1 MDTEDSININ
11 NAIIYTIDE
20 FILLGRCRQNL
31 NFDKYNQLQRQSK
44 SFFRL
49 GELKK
54 YDQYNVIT
62 PELSKKYQDKL
73 STYKDVIVNDSRLDI
88 SDCSLNYTTNT
99 LTLYKNEHLIIPSYI
114 FLDAIRIINYGTIHN
129 AGYVRC
135 SQIINDGFIYNNGT
149 FEITNTTT
157 TTTTNLPDNQK
168 TLFHNSE
175 TATFCNFNKLVFM
188 NTGKKDNGE
197 IKQNGFIDSTAID
210 YDLVSSTSVTP
221 LFEFTNIN
229 IYNNETGTINI
240 DGVFTLINTNLIN
253 KNIIIQQPYSSLKL
267 EKSILIQYFIHIC
280 EGIIEFK
287 DKDSQYN
294 LDKNYDLDISL
305 PIFINKPIDTV
316 KNIINDG
323 LNFKFEKNTM
333 YFDIFGDGSENIII
347 GENSNS
353 EYGINIAIDIDDIVQ
368 SIDIKTVVD
377 NTYIYN
383 NLIISPIGNLQ
394 TIVVQKSQILI
405 LNGETKVY
413 GNILNLGT
421 IIIYGRL
428 YCNYIV
434 NMGTIYNKGTIINK
448 DNTIFYNICNGMI
461 WNTNELGIT
470 SEKTLYDI
478 QNIDECEIKRELIKT
493 QNEDIIRSRFIVT
506 NYLNIDYKTLR
517 ILKNQ
522 TLHINGKL
530 DNYDIIMNDGELIIN
545 NGSLLMNFGII
556 YNNHHIIVEGIIDNT
571 YGVIY
576 NNKDIIDK
584 NKDNGY
590 NLNNGKLVYD
600 PINATHIVND
610 KVIYPYTKKNTFDI
624 YSIKDIDDID
634 KLVLLDNTNP
644 LYNSENTYI
653 LYQNTRN
660 GYHNTIDISNDTIF
674 INGYNLDITNIML
687 LKGEYHLKLNITSE
701 QSIYFDTSSMSNPSN
716 IYVTDKSDIERPN
729 IIYNDVNTSFY
740 GVKKTILS
748 DNTSITEKNDL
759 IIRINGDLTG
769 LKIVYNDS
777 SDEAIQ
783 NFREFN
789 TLYYL
794 NTILI
799 TDVSDLDIN
808 TTNNVFTLYRNQ
820 KLNIKDNL
828 TIPYSM
834 DIMGHINIDSSLC
847 ITIPYSSEN
856 TEYNTFTM
864 QNYSKL
870 IVNSDSEVKFLSICD
885 FKKLSIIE
893 MNYSTLDFTDTTG
906 IYKNHKFHNTFLGND
921 KTKCMIKTNVY
932 DTIDIINT
940 FVNHNVKITG
950 TATFQTKEQL
960 QDYVFD
966 TSNNRIKF
974 HRSNK
979 TLTTLS
985 YLQTTLDVYKDD
997 SNYIFDNIKQLV
1009 EKDSY
1014 INLEHYCV
1022 FIDENTDSNINII
1035 NYGDFLID
1043 KMTTITMKKVNSFI
1057 QNKGTFLINKDC
1069 ILILDKGTT
1078 FLNYGTLIN
1087 NGTIIIKD
1095 DSRLYNENYIE
1106 NNGIIENNGTI
1117 KNISLLKGSG
1127 EIANKKVFE
1136 NQLIPRNKETYKT
1149 DFQAAK
1155 FITITQNVN
1164 KNDMFA
1170 NYAFTRRLIQ
1180 TTVDTLLYNQ
1190 FWFSEPLEYNNS
1202 YSNFIQIFR
1211 FPINQNPEDI
1221 DNVTFLGL
1229 KNDGLYRSND
1239 KGGIFTRILTSTVKK
1254 TMTYS
1259 DENFTYHTFC
1269 QTKTSIIWID
1279 DDNKL
1284 NQYFYESGTSERSSS
1299 NYKYVFSNMYSD
1311 YFHTVNINDVVKTVE
1326 KNKNNIIYS
1335 SDIDVN
1341 ILSPSYDNVI
1351 ETIYF
1356 VAYNNNKTFII
1367 SKQSRNKDRKKIYFY
1382 VLTIYMSP
1390 DNETNYIIGMH
1401 TENTNNYGKD
1411 FFTYDDGSQ
1420 IQIIDYITDIY
1431 GIISFGLNN
1440 RYILI
1445 NCLFLHDKICY
1456 RIIDTES
1463 NTSDLSTF
1471 YAPVYDELGNYISN
1485 ENDKI
1490 KYKLDDHIHK
1500 TDNSIEIVTQNNTIL
1515 KIEVGETMS
1524 DNKISDGML
1533 VQIYNKYK
1541 VLNRWIFEHFRYYLE
1556 LSFNSIS
1563 NEDNN
1568 YQYNNDLYFYTNQE
1582 LNKRDII
1589 NVDNNILSIDSI
1601 LTFKYYNIPRYQYR
1615 LIDIGVYKE
1624 LFNIDPSKKEI
1635 RTKMSAFS
1643 NRLNYSNSE
1652 IKKTYEDYRVL
1663 ISYYDD
1669 LFSANAIVDYVE
1681 AQTTFNEIDD
1691 VEKSKFKPN
1700 YGIDYRNY
1708 NYQDIDIG
1716 ILNSSDLLYVMVEK
1730 DKESSLY
1737 YNNIASLHIEF
1748 KGNDEIKK
1756 IYDVNIS
1763 NKPTSEYEINLDD
1776 TKSSIIPFSHI
1787 NLSIN
1792 LKDLFVY
1799 ILKTHTPINDIGARL
1814 TKPYEDVELKSK
1826 IQSVSIVN
1834 YNFNENN
1841 NSNNNEILLD
1851 NASFTQYINVDNNID
1866 KNVKTYELIK
1876 DLNTNDLIKLDYKEI
1891 LYIKNGKK
1899 LTIQNT
1905 LDVYGVLII
1914 EKGGILDITTTNN
1927 NGNSPKIRIHN
1938 INTSFIDNET
1948 IIPMVLNR
1956 GTIKYHYE
1964 SNIFNN
1970 GILNN
1975 MGVLELDKKNAP
1987 QHQLVTNLPR
1997 GYYYNSDTSIF
2008 RIIHHQRE
2016 NSIDKHSYFLLDY
2029 EGKGS
2034 ARDIQLEDQNDFTE
2048 LVPRNNKM
2056 IIHNN
2061 ICYAIDSSNYLYY
2074 SSNGYDWTRNY
2085 IEIKTTLGDK
2095 KYANVYDVLS
2105 CNVDN
2110 IQTLV
2115 VLMSTYSND
2124 IEASALFEFIGNTSY
2139 HLDNFNYWRRISSV
2153 FDIVNSNYIKIQ
2165 SITNVDNSGTTICIF
2180 DTNNNNNNIDNT
2192 TITKNATSTKPYQ
2205 FKLID
2210 TKIKHIQTNIIDN
2223 YSSIFFTK
2231 QDDTQHVVYTLYYDS
2246 NDVSLN
2252 TYFTNQDSANI
2263 KDFYIWNNKLFFIDS
2278 GDNKLKLKQGTGNNT
2293 VTIDEGPDEVKYF
2306 LKVDHNIVA
2315 SDIYEKNKSLR
2326 SLRENYLYY
2335 VKGNYLYRISA
2346 KNNYLEETTY
2356 GGTLVNYT
2364 ETNTSFWKNKIYIVN
2379 EILRNGVSMFA
2390 IPIQKQPQQ
2399 IDRFARIVTLKKLWL
2414 ENKAYFNHTTKT
2426 YSLFGVLFIH
2436 PYETLIIETGET
2448 LEIFKTTNTGEKSG
2462 FIVNTGTILI
2472 RSYGELINNHYILNS
2487 NIINNNGIFKTNSK
2501 SETINIKSS
2510 YILNN
2515 GMINNLGIIYS
2526 EYGAIIKNDINGS
2539 IYNTIGD
2546 ESGEIRV
2553 HKSNNKVYDI
2563 FKYYFQTNINTT
2575 NKGTPPLNS
2584 EQLTNEINMLIQS
2597 YSNFYESIRF
2607 NIDKEYHNI
2616 IDSINDNY
2624 NILNQQNEIRDDI
2637 LIYDESIDY
2646 VTNRSYNKNSIAY
2659 QYKSSFIYS
2668 FDNSLTFNSK
2678 NNIESDNLFIDHYH
2692 TFDTQTVSIDL
2703 STNFVQLEYPSSILP
2718 INKPIYIDKYKTIEL
2733 TVNQDNITLP
2743 IIYNFGKVTLKMKQI
2758 VNTIYL
2764 DNIYNYG
2771 YIITQLDTGVQLR
2784 QIPNAVILNHGVIEN
2799 LLGQLHLTVGI
2810 EYVNYNKRIDNHTD
2824 YLYYNYYDIS
2834 NTGVFDVSHFPSINT
2849 YENKQE
2855 LLTKLNNAIG
2865 YVDINETIEYIKS
2878 ETYNYINYLYLEI
2891 NKQIPNIIIEASNS
2905 SFIIDNSF
2913 NSYYSTI
2920 IEYHNNL
2927 DNTDFSFSTFNTNLK
2942 KMYSEDST
2950 NIQYKKYKNMHTTN
2964 GVENKKLLYL
2974 NNILELFNVLLL
2986 LISFFSELAPFSS
2999 DNEHNEKTK
3008 RLLRYYFN
3016 FIYHKVEWLYNTL
3029 EHIQHI
3035 KTFGSL
3041 YKPKSVIN
3049 YGTFIQAT
3057 GILGRTF
3064 FYDVDSDDISENNIT
3079 SYISNKQVIQ
3089 DYKNILSTTEQP
3101 LFISDLSNQIK
3112 DTITLTKNTKKW
3124 FTLFDIDSIYF
3135 SEVEVIDEQNNIYR
3149 YLFKMSK
3156 DLSYNYNEHIVVN
3169 QNSLLSGTDS
3179 LYTITLNNTSMY
3191 IYGTLY
3197 KIKFILNNSTLVIK
3211 SDYLLPENSTDTNN
3225 IILDISLNSSTLK
3238 FETKYDYAERNV
3250 TISQDDK
3257 SFVMTNKTDVYTFK
3271 VSEHRLLSNVMSLSE
3286 LSSNLLYTDNVL
3298 YDTNTDTYYLSNIH
3312 LPKDSQLYIKENER
3326 VVVADES
3333 VICGNIHNY
3342 GELRFGID
3350 TETNITRSYNENETS
3365 FVNKQ
3370 DLLQIW
3376 LTTIS
3381 FTTLFDKILQS
3392 PFYDSLFLNKENSLV
3407 EFIGLSF
3414 ACLMSTILYY
3424 NGYSLV
3430 ENTDLAQLYSMSSYL
3445 ENNIDFTQTYK
3456 PFYNDISN
3464 QSITIPEVPVF
3475 KPISIQGNIVNYKTI
3490 FIFKETH
3497 HYGKIDIIGDAKIE
3511 INSKFIQHKRG
3522 VIIQDETNKII
3533 PSSYNQTNTINN
3545 LYYLDHSDFSYAVT
3559 KKILNKESRDDIA
3572 IRMKTVLN
3580 NGDIL
3585 DDSFISNI
3593 QYHHY
3598 EISEHLIIR
3607 KPDYLVIRENE
3618 IVTFIN
3624 DGKLTSEEVDEDN
3637 TVEVNVLQMTNLINY
3652 GYIVI
3657 DDDIQDTDENVHN
3670 KTLTSDDFFKAFKV
3684 KGEENV
3690 YLVDKP
3696 LSLAN
3701 GNTLIID
3708 DSDTIKL
3715 SSYINNFGLI
3725 KIKGNI
3731 EFVNSYSRILNHNEI
3746 FVYKNSSV
3754 DPRNIINYGKI
3765 GKVYNY
3771 INQNE
3776 HMHNGVIEF
3785 ERYDFNDI
3793 QWLYI
3798 DNINPAYTIKYIN
3811 SYSSYNNFTIHYNRD
3826 GQYFYINDSES
3837 NLYKTDT
3844 STSINGFYIFFFI
3857 KNNQAY
3863 IKIKTNQLRLF
3874 DRYKTNANSIKVSDI
3889 LCNGFLHDIKDIIHN
3904 NHSSCA
3910 VKYDG
3915 EVVCWGHPDNGGEFP
3930 YKQVINV
3937 VKLGNSEAICQKY
3950 SNETIK
3956 VIVFTNDENSN
3967 DKYNPSEIDRLRN
3980 IVKVFDNYDYFIAL
3994 DREGTIYK
4002 WGEGY
4007 DEVEKIQQKNI
4018 HKSQIMDAGINHYV
4032 YDKYTKTFI

>member
-31 NFDKYNQLQRQSK
+31 DFNEYNHQQRQSK

-49 GELKK
+49 NELKK

-62 PELSKKYQDKL
+62 PELSNKYQDKL
-73 STYKDVIVNDSRLDI
+73 STYKDVIVNESRLTI
-88 SDCSLNYTTNT
+88 SDCSLNYTTNA

-114 FLDAIRIINYGTIHN
+114 FLDTIRIVNYGTIHN
-129 AGYVRC
+129 AGYIKC

-157 TTTTNLPDNQK
+157 TTNNNLADNQK
-168 TLFHNSE
+168 TLLHNSE
-175 TATFCNFNKLVFM
+175 TATFCNFNKLLFI
-188 NTGKKDNGE
+188 NTGKKDYSE
-197 IKQNGFIDSTAID
+197 IKQNGFIDSTTIN
-210 YDLVSSTSVTP
+210 YDLVSNTSVTP

-240 DGVFTLINTNLIN
+240 DGVFKLINTSLIN
-253 KNIIIQQPYSSLKL
+253 KNIIIQQPHSLL
-267 EKSILIQYFIHIC
+267 EFEKSILIQYFIHIC

-287 DKDSQYN
+287 DDSQYN
-294 LDKNYDLDISL
+294 LDKDYDLDISL
-305 PIFINKPIDTV
+305 PIFINKPVDTI
-316 KNIINDG
+316 KNIINNG

-347 GENSNS
+347 DENSIS
-353 EYGINIAIDIDDIVQ
+353 EYGINIAINIDDIVQ
-368 SIDIKTVVD
+368 NSDAQMVVD

-383 NLIISPIGNLQ
+383 DLTISPIGNLQ
-394 TIVVQKSQILI
+394 TIVIQKNQVLI

-478 QNIDECEIKRELIKT
+478 QNTDECEIKRELIQT
-493 QNEDIIRSRFIVT
+493 QNENIIRSRFILT

-530 DNYDIIMNDGELIIN
+530 DNYDIIMNDGELIID
-545 NGSLLMNFGII
+545 NGSLLMNFGIL
-556 YNNHHIIVEGIIDNT
+556 YNNHHIIVNGTIDNT

-584 NKDNGY
+584 NKDIGY
-590 NLNNGKLVYD
+590 NLNKGKLVYD

-624 YSIKDIDDID
+624 YSIKDVDDRD
-634 KLVLLDNTNP
+634 KLVLLNITNP
-644 LYNSENTYI
+644 PYSPESTYI
-653 LYQNTRN
+653 LYQNTRD

-674 INGYNLDITNIML
+674 INGYNPDSTNIML
-687 LKGEYHLKLNITSE
+687 LKGEYHFKLNLTDE
-701 QSIYFDTSSMSNPSN
+701 QSIYFDTSGMSEPLNITVIDRSN
-716 IYVTDKSDIERPN
+716 IQYKNV
-729 IIYNDVNTSFY
+729 IYNDVDTYFY
-740 GVKKTILS
+740 GVENIILS
-748 DNTSITEKNDL
+748 DGTINTEKNDL

-769 LKIVYNDS
+769 LKMVYNDS
-777 SDEAIQ
+777 SNETTTNLR
-783 NFREFN
+783 NFYR
-789 TLYYL
+789 LYYL
-794 NTILI
+794 NTIPI

-808 TTNNVFTLYRNQ
+808 TDNNIFTLYRNQ

-834 DIMGHINIDSSLC
+834 NIMGHINIDPSLC
-847 ITIPYSSEN
+847 ITILYSSGT
-856 TEYNTFTM
+856 TEYNTITM
-864 QNYSKL
+864 RNYSKL
-870 IVNSDSEVKFLSICD
+870 IINYNSEVKLLSMCD
-885 FKKLSIIE
+885 FEKLSIIE
-893 MNYSTLDFTDTTG
+893 MNNSMIDFTD
-906 IYKNHKFHNTFLGND
+906 INSVSKNHKFHNTFLGND
-921 KTKCMIKTNVY
+921 VSTCEIKTNEY

-940 FVNHNVKITG
+940 FVNHNVEITG
-950 TATFQTKEQL
+950 NAIFKTKEQL

-966 TSNNRIKF
+966 TSNNHIKF

-979 TLTTLS
+979 TLRTLS
-985 YLQTTLDVYKDD
+985 YLQTTLDVYKDE

-1014 INLEHYCV
+1014 INLEQYCV

-1035 NYGDFLID
+1035 NYGDFLLD
-1043 KMTTITMKKVNSFI
+1043 MDATFTMKKVNSFI

-1069 ILILDKGTT
+1069 VLILDEYTT

-1087 NGTIIIKD
+1087 NGTILIKEN
-1095 DSRLYNENYIE
+1095 SRLHNENYIE
-1106 NNGIIENNGTI
+1106 NNGIIDNNGTI

-1149 DFQAAK
+1149 YFQAAK
-1155 FITITQNVN
+1155 FITVTQNVDTD
-1164 KNDMFA
+1164 DMFA

-1180 TTVDTLLYNQ
+1180 TTDDTLLYNQ
-1190 FWFSEPLEYNNS
+1190 FWFSDPLEYNSSN
-1202 YSNFIQIFR
+1202 SNFIHIFR
-1211 FPINQNPEDI
+1211 FPVNQNPEDI
-1221 DNVTFLGL
+1221 DNVTFIGL
-1229 KNDGLYRSND
+1229 KNDGLYISYD
-1239 KGGIFTRILTSTVKK
+1239 KGDIFTHIVTSNVKK
-1254 TMTYS
+1254 TKTYY
-1259 DENFTYHTFC
+1259 DGNFTYHTFC
-1269 QTKTSIIWID
+1269 QTKTSVLWID

-1284 NQYFYESGTSERSSS
+1284 NQYFYESDTSKRSSS

-1311 YFHTVNINDVVKTVE
+1311 YFHTVDSNFKVKTIE
-1326 KNKNNIIYS
+1326 DSIDKITET
-1335 SDIDVN
+1335 DI
-1341 ILSPSYDNVI
+1341 NVKINTDKDYII

-1356 VAYNNNKTFII
+1356 VTYNNGKTFII
-1367 SKQSRNKDRKKIYFY
+1367 SKQSTEQYDEKRYYY
-1382 VLTIYMSP
+1382 VLSIYTSSSH
-1390 DNETNYIIGMH
+1390 TNYIIGIH
-1401 TENTNNYGKD
+1401 TENTIHKD
-1411 FFTYDDGSQ
+1411 INFFTNNSDNNV
-1420 IQIIDYITDIY
+1420 QIIDYITDIY

-1440 RYILI
+1440 KYILI
-1445 NCLFLHDKICY
+1445 NCLFLHNKDCY

-1463 NTSDLSTF
+1463 NTSDSSTF
-1471 YAPVYDELGNYISN
+1471 YAPVYNDSGNYDS
-1485 ENDKI
+1485 NDKI

-1500 TDNSIEIVTQNNTIL
+1500 TDNSVEIVTQNNTIL
-1515 KIEVGETMS
+1515 KIEVDGNLPKNGISNETIT
-1524 DNKISDGML
+1524 N
-1533 VQIYNKYK
+1533 IYVNYK
-1541 VLNRWIFEHFRYYLE
+1541 NSNRWIFEHFRYYLE
-1556 LSFNSIS
+1556 LSFNSIES
-1563 NEDNN
+1563 NND
-1568 YQYNNDLYFYTNQE
+1568 YQYNKELYFYTNQD
-1582 LNKRDII
+1582 LNNKDII
-1589 NVDNNILSIDSI
+1589 NVNNNILSIDSI
-1601 LTFKYYNIPRYQYR
+1601 LTFRHIYTVIVNP
-1615 LIDIGVYKE
+1615 
-1624 LFNIDPSKKEI
+1624 IDPKKI
-1635 RTKMSAFS
+1635 HTKMSAFS
-1643 NRLNYSNSE
+1643 NRSNYYHSSTEN
-1652 IKKTYEDYRVL
+1652 TYEDYRIL
-1663 ISYYDD
+1663 ISDFND
-1669 LFSANAIVDYVE
+1669 LLPENDVDYLE
-1681 AQTTFNEIDD
+1681 ALTTFIELDNVDN
-1691 VEKSKFKPN
+1691 SKFKPN
-1700 YGIDYRNY
+1700 AGIENKTE
-1708 NYQDIDIG
+1708 NYQDIKIG
-1716 ILNSSDLLYVMVEK
+1716 LLNSSDLLYVIVEK
-1730 DKESSLY
+1730 DAKSPLY
-1737 YNNIASLHIEF
+1737 YNNIANLNIEF
-1748 KGNDEIKK
+1748 RGNDEIKK
-1756 IYDVNIS
+1756 IYDINIS
-1763 NKPTSEYEINLDD
+1763 NKPTSEYDICLNDITLS
-1776 TKSSIIPFSHI
+1776 TIQFSDI
-1787 NLSIN
+1787 SLSIN
-1792 LKDLFVY
+1792 LKDLFVE
-1799 ILKTHTPINDIGARL
+1799 ILKTHTPTNDIGARL
-1814 TKPYEDVELKSK
+1814 TKPYGDITLNSK

-1841 NSNNNEILLD
+1841 NSSDNEVLLD
-1851 NASFTQYINVDNNID
+1851 DDIFDQFIDVENNSD
-1866 KNVKTYELIK
+1866 SGVKTYELIK
-1876 DLNTNDLIKLDYKEI
+1876 DLSTNKLIKLEYKEI
-1891 LYIKNGKK
+1891 LYIKSGKK

-1938 INTSFIDNET
+1938 INTTYIDDET

-1970 GILNN
+1970 GIFNN
-1975 MGVLELDKKNAP
+1975 MGVLKLDKEDAP
-1987 QHQLVTNLPR
+1987 PHQLVTNLPR

-2016 NSIDKHSYFLLDY
+2016 NNIDKHSYFLLDY

-2048 LVPRNNKM
+2048 IVPRSNKI

-2074 SSNGYDWTRNY
+2074 SSNGYDWTRIY
-2085 IEIKTTLGDK
+2085 IEIKTTSDNK

-2105 CNVDN
+2105 CNVGN

-2124 IEASALFEFIGNTSY
+2124 IEKSALFEFIGNSNY

-2153 FDIVNSNYIKIQ
+2153 FDIVDSNYIKIQ
-2165 SITNVDNSGTTICIF
+2165 PINSVNNSETTICVF
-2180 DTNNNNNNIDNT
+2180 DNSNNNNNIDDT
-2192 TITKNATSTKPYQ
+2192 TITKNVTSTKPYQ
-2205 FKLID
+2205 FRFID
-2210 TKIKHIQTNIIDN
+2210 TKIKHIQTNIIDTG
-2223 YSSIFFTK
+2223 SSIFFTK
-2231 QDDTQHVVYTLYYDS
+2231 HDHNQDNVYKLYYDP
-2246 NDVSLN
+2246 DDISLN
-2252 TYFTNQDSANI
+2252 TYFTNQDNATI
-2263 KDFYIWNNKLFFIDS
+2263 KDFYLWNNELFFIDS
-2278 GDNKLKLKQGTGNNT
+2278 SDNKLKLKQSIENST
-2293 VTIDEGPDEVKYF
+2293 VIIDDGPDEVKYF
-2306 LKVDHNIVA
+2306 LKVDHNIIA
-2315 SDIYEKNKSLR
+2315 SDIDEKNKSLR
-2326 SLRENYLYY
+2326 SLKENYLYY

-2390 IPIQKQPQQ
+2390 IPIQKQPHQM
-2399 IDRFARIVTLKKLWL
+2399 DRFSRIITLKKLWL

-2448 LEIFKTTNTGEKSG
+2448 LEVFKTNNTEEKSG

-2487 NIINNNGIFKTNSK
+2487 NILNNNGIFKTNSG

-2526 EYGAIIKNDINGS
+2526 EYGAVIKNDINGS

-2575 NKGTPPLNS
+2575 NQGTPHLNS
-2584 EQLTNEINMLIQS
+2584 EQLTNEINVLIQS

-2607 NIDKEYHNI
+2607 NIDEEYHNI

-2624 NILNQQNEIRDDI
+2624 NLLNRQNEIRNDI

-2646 VTNRSYNKNSIAY
+2646 INNRSYNKNSIAY

-2668 FDNSLTFNSK
+2668 FDNTLTFNSK
-2678 NNIESDNLFIDHYH
+2678 NNIKSDNLFIDHYH
-2692 TFDTQTVSIDL
+2692 TFDTETVSIDL
-2703 STNFVQLEYPSSILP
+2703 STNLVKLDYHSIMLP
-2718 INKPIYIDKYKTIEL
+2718 RHKPIYIDKYKTIEL
-2733 TVNQDNITLP
+2733 TVNDESITLP
-2743 IIYNFGKVTLKMKQI
+2743 VIYNFGKLILKMDSTVSNI
-2758 VNTIYL
+2758 ELN
-2764 DNIYNYG
+2764 NIYNYG
-2771 YIITQLDTGVQLR
+2771 YIITQLDTGVQLK

-2799 LLGQLHLTVGI
+2799 LQGQLDLTVGI
-2810 EYVNYNKRIDNHTD
+2810 EYVNYDKLIDNHTD

-2834 NTGVFDVSHFPSINT
+2834 NTGIFDLSFSHINT
-2849 YENKQE
+2849 YEKKQE
-2855 LLTKLNNAIG
+2855 LLTKLNDAIS
-2865 YVDINETIEYIKS
+2865 YVDTNETIEYIASK
-2878 ETYNYINYLYLEI
+2878 TYGYINELYIEI
-2891 NKQIPNIIIEASNS
+2891 NNQIPNIIIEASNS

-2913 NSYYSTI
+2913 NTYYSTI
-2920 IEYHNNL
+2920 IDYHNNL
-2927 DNTDFSFSTFNTNLK
+2927 NNSEFSFSTFNTNLK
-2942 KMYSEDST
+2942 RSYSDTSSN
-2950 NIQYKKYKNMHTTN
+2950 NIYFKKYKYIHTKN

-2974 NNILELFNVLLL
+2974 NNILELLNILCIFS
-2986 LISFFSELAPFSS
+2986 SFFLNLNPSSSE
-2999 DNEHNEKTK
+2999 NEHNEKTK
-3008 RLLRYYFN
+3008 RLFRYYFN
-3016 FIYHKVEWLYNTL
+3016 FIYHKVEWLYNTF
-3029 EHIQHI
+3029 EHIQQV

-3041 YKPKSVIN
+3041 YKPESVIS
-3049 YGTFIQAT
+3049 YGRFIQTT
-3057 GILGRTF
+3057 GIYGRTF
-3064 FYDVDSDDISENNIT
+3064 FYDVDGTDISENNIT

-3089 DYKNILSTTEQP
+3089 DYKNILSTTEKS
-3101 LFISDLSNQIK
+3101 LFVSDLSNQIK

-3135 SEVEVIDEQNNIYR
+3135 SEVDDINKQGNIYK
-3149 YLFKMSK
+3149 YLFKMSRN
-3156 DLSYNYNEHIVVN
+3156 LSYNYNEHIVVN
-3169 QNSLLSGTDS
+3169 PNSLLSGTD
-3179 LYTITLNNTSMY
+3179 LVYTIILNNTSMY

-3197 KIKFILNNSTLVIK
+3197 KIKFVLNNSTLVIK
-3211 SDYLLPENSTDTNN
+3211 SDYLLPENNTDTND
-3225 IILDISLNSSTLK
+3225 ILLDISLNSSTLK
-3238 FETKYDYAERNV
+3238 IETTYDYVERNV
-3250 TISQDDK
+3250 SISQDDK
-3257 SFVMTNKTDVYTFK
+3257 SFVMTNKTDDYTFK

-3298 YDTNTDTYYLSNIH
+3298 YDPITDIYYLSNIR

-3326 VVVADES
+3326 VVVTDES
-3333 VICGNIHNY
+3333 AICGNIHNY

-3350 TETNITRSYNENETS
+3350 TETNITRPYSENENS

-3376 LTTIS
+3376 LTSVS
-3381 FTTLFDKILQS
+3381 FTTLFDKLLQS

-3414 ACLMSTILYY
+3414 ACLMTTILYY

-3445 ENNIDFTQTYK
+3445 KNNIDFTQTYK

-3497 HYGKIDIIGDAKIE
+3497 HYGTIDIIGDAKIE
-3511 INSKFIQHKRG
+3511 INSKFVRHNRG
-3522 VIIQDETNKII
+3522 NIIQDDTNKII
-3533 PSSYNQTNTINN
+3533 PSSYSQTNTINN
-3545 LYYLDHSDFSYAVT
+3545 LYYLDHPDFSNVVT
-3559 KKILNKESRDDIA
+3559 KTILDKEGRDEIVNN
-3572 IRMKTVLN
+3572 MKTVLD

-3585 DDSFISNI
+3585 DDSFISDI

-3598 EISEHLIIR
+3598 EISDNLIIR

-3618 IVTFIN
+3618 IVTFVN
-3624 DGKLTSEEVDEDN
+3624 GGKITSYEVDGDN
-3637 TVEVNVLQMTNLINY
+3637 TLELDGDNTLELSVLQMTNLINY

-3657 DDDIQDTDENVHN
+3657 DNDVPDSDENVRN
-3670 KTLTSDDFFKAFKV
+3670 KTLFSDDFFKGFKV
-3684 KGEENV
+3684 KGEESV

-3701 GNTLIID
+3701 GNTLIIED
-3708 DSDTIKL
+3708 GDTIKL
-3715 SSYINNFGLI
+3715 SSYINNSGII
-3725 KIKGNI
+3725 KLKGKI
-3731 EFVNSYSRILNHNEI
+3731 EFITSYSRILNRNEI
-3746 FVYKNSSV
+3746 FIYKNASV
-3754 DPRNIINYGKI
+3754 NPKNIINYNKI

-3771 INQNE
+3771 MNSNE
-3776 HMHNGVIEF
+3776 QIHNNIIEF

-3798 DNINPAYTIKYIN
+3798 DNIVPAYTIKYLN
-3811 SYSSYNNFTIHYNRD
+3811 SYSSDNNFTIRYNS
-3826 GQYFYINDSES
+3826 GQYFYINDNES
-3837 NLYKTDT
+3837 NRYGTDT

-3857 KNNQAY
+3857 KDDQVY

-3930 YKQVINV
+3930 YKQVISA

-3950 SNETIK
+3950 SNETIE
-3956 VIVFTNDENSN
+3956 VIVFSN
-3967 DKYNPSEIDRLRN
+3967 EPDLNNKYNPPEIGRLRN
-3980 IVKVFDNYDYFIAL
+3980 IVKVFDNYEYFIAL

-4007 DEVEKIQQKNI
+4007 DNIEIIKQKNI
-4018 HKSQIMDAGINHYV
+4018 HKSQIIDAGINHYV
-4032 YDKYTKTFI
+4032 YDNDTKTFI